1 MLKPF
6 LLVSAAVL
14 LGIAPSPTPIP
25 AAGGSPQNNN
35 PAKSTG
41 ASREKAKKLYTVD
54 CAMCHGDNGDGKT
67 DMIKDMNLTL
77 ADWTDPKSLAALP
90 DKDLFDVIRKGKGE
104 KMPAEEVGRAK
115 DDEIWGLVY
124 YIRAFSKGQPS
135 APAAQAPAVAAPPG
149 S

>member
-14 LGIAPSPTPIP
+14 LGIAPSPTPTP

-35 PAKSTG
+35 PVKSTG

-67 DMIKDMNLTL
+67 DMNLTL

-90 DKDLFDVIRKGKGE
+90 DKDLFDIIRKGKGE

-135 APAAQAPAVAAPPG
+135 APTAQAPAVAAPPG